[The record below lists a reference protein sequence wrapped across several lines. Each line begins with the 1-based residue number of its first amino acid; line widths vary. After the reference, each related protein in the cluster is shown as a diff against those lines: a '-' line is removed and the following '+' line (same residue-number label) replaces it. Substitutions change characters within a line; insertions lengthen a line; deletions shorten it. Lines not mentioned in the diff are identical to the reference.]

1 MWILVVIIMAQPYSV
16 ERIEVLGA
24 FHDNKKCESE
34 KARALTVGLPT
45 HMNIGCLKLD
55 GVSLTYDKRAHGAL

>member
-45 HMNIGCLKLD
+45 HMNFGCLKLD

>member
-16 ERIEVLGA
+16 ERIEVLGS
-24 FHDNKKCESE
+24 FYDNKKCESE
-34 KARALTVGLPT
+34 KARALTVGLPM